1 MTQGIGIYT
10 ETMAKVYASQGHWAN
25 AVAIYRHLLAESP
38 TRGDWAEALAD
49 AEKSLKTSSGKSSR
63 NLEALFGE
71 WIELLFRYKKIKKLK
86 SLTGRAQGRA
96 DN

>member
-1 MTQGIGIYT
+1 MTRDIGIYT

-25 AVAIYRHLLAESP
+25 AVAIYRHLLAEAP

-49 AEKSLKTSSGKSSR
+49 AEKNLNTSSGKRSR
-63 NLEALFGE
+63 KLEALFGE

-86 SLTGRAQGRA
+86 SLTGRVQGRTA
-96 DN
+96 N